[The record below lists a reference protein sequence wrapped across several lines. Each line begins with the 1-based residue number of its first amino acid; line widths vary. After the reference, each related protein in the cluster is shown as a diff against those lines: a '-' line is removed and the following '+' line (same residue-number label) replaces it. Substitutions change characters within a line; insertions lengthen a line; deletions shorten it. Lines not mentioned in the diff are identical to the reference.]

1 MKKTLIAAGIMTAIL
16 LSTSISYAAENK
28 GPKKPCDCP
37 CAKPMP
43 PKHFEGQRPPHME
56 RPNIEE
62 RLNLTE
68 EQKQKAH
75 EIRMNGQEK
84 MKPVFAKMQAKKQ
97 EIKQV
102 ADSSMSQ
109 DKKDKK
115 IAQLKEEL
123 QAVKNEAKTIRTEN
137 RKEFEAILTPEQKA
151 EFEKIKQEGKDR
163 VKRYNAEAKNQ
174 PCNKQPVKK

>member
-1 MKKTLIAAGIMTAIL
+1 MKKTLIAAGIVTAAI
-16 LSTSISYAAENK
+16 LSTSVSYAE
-28 GPKKPCDCP
+28 PQFPPQRPCDCP
-37 CAKPMP
+37 CARPMP
-43 PKHFEGQRPPHME
+43 PHFEGQRPPQME

-84 MKPVFAKMQAKKQ
+84 MKHIFAKMQAKKQ

-102 ADSSMSQ
+102 ADSNLSQ
-109 DKKDKK
+109 AKKDKK

-123 QAVKNEAKTIRTEN
+123 QTIKNEAKTIRTEN
-137 RKEFEAILTPEQKA
+137 RKEFEAILTTEQKA

-163 VKRYNAEAKNQ
+163 VKRYHEEAKNQ
-174 PCNKQPVKK
+174 PCNKQTQKN

>member
-1 MKKTLIAAGIMTAIL
+1 MKKTLIATGIMAAIL
-16 LSTSISYAAENK
+16 LSTSISYAADNK
-28 GPKKPCDCP
+28 TPQKPCDCP
-37 CAKPMP
+37 CARPMP
-43 PKHFEGQRPPHME
+43 PKHFEGQKPPKME
-56 RPNIEE
+56 RPDIEE

-97 EIKQV
+97 EIKKV
-102 ADSSMSQ
+102 TDSNLSQ
-109 DKKDKK
+109 DQKDKK
-115 IAQLKEEL
+115 ITQLKEEL
-123 QAVKNEAKTIRTEN
+123 QAVKNEAKNIRTEN

-163 VKRYNAEAKNQ
+163 VKRYHEEAKNQ
-174 PCNKQPVKK
+174 PCNKKPQK

>member
-1 MKKTLIAAGIMTAIL
+1 MKKTLMTAGIVTALMLSTAI
-16 LSTSISYAAENK
+16 TYAAEK
-28 GPKKPCDCP
+28 QPPKKPDCP
-37 CAKPMP
+37 CTKPMP
-43 PKHFEGQRPPHME
+43 PKHDGQRPPKME

-75 EIRMNGQEK
+75 EIRMNGHEK

-97 EIKQV
+97 EIKKVTESDLSQEQK
-102 ADSSMSQ
+102 DSALT
-109 DKKDKK
+109 
-115 IAQLKEEL
+115 ILKEEL
-123 QAVKNEAKTIRTEN
+123 QTIKAEAKTIRTEN

-163 VKRYNAEAKNQ
+163 AKRYHEEAKNQ
-174 PCNKQPVKK
+174 PCNKPAQKK